1 VQSYHEQSM
10 NLVPHFT
17 VTSLDGRVVTYT
29 SIWQRRNLVLVM
41 LPDEGPDD
49 YIAQLAAN
57 MGELTAHDTA
67 CVLTRDTVAPLPRP
81 GVAVADRWGELF
93 HVAAGLPA
101 PPELVEWL
109 RYAQMQCPECRGE
122 AR

>member
-1 VQSYHEQSM
+1 M

-17 VTSLDGRVVTYT
+17 VTGLDGRSIAYA
-29 SIWQRRNLVLVM
+29 SIWQRRNLVLVV
-41 LPDEGPDD
+41 LPAAGCDD
-49 YIAQLAAN
+49 YAAAIDASIS
-57 MGELTAHDTA
+57 ELTAHETA
-67 CVLTRDTVAPLPRP
+67 CVVTRDAVSGVPQP
-81 GVAVADRWGELF
+81 GVAIADRWGELF

-101 PPELVEWL
+101 VAELVEWL